1 MDKKKLGKIRK
12 KTAALRLRSNNI
24 RSIDLIKI
32 AKSLGRKI
40 ANRGHEPNYI
50 SVFLPRSRPI
60 SIPNHPGANL
70 IKIAKSL
77 GRKIANR
84 GHEPN
89 YISVFLPRSRPIS
102 IPNHP
107 GAMARFTAENI
118 LDQLEQDIFYIEESI
133 ERQDI

>member
-1 MDKKKLGKIRK
+1 MDKKKLGKIKK
-12 KTAALRLRSNNI
+12 KTAALRSRSNNI
-24 RSIDLIKI
+24 RSIDLIKL

-50 SVFLPRSRPI
+50 SVFLPR
-60 SIPNHPGANL
+60 N
-70 IKIAKSL
+70 
-77 GRKIANR
+77 
-84 GHEPN
+84 
-89 YISVFLPRSRPIS
+89 RPIS

>member
-1 MDKKKLGKIRK
+1 LKNDTAGDTMDKKKLGKIRK

-24 RSIDLIKI
+24 RSID
-32 AKSLGRKI
+32 
-40 ANRGHEPNYI
+40 
-50 SVFLPRSRPI
+50 
-60 SIPNHPGANL
+60 L